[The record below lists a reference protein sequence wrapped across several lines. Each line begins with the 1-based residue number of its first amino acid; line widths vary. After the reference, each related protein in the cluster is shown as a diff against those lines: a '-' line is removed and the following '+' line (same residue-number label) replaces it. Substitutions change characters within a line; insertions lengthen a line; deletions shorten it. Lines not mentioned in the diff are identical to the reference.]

1 MLTRRLLFASVIPTP
16 YIPPSSVKTNIPSA
30 KIMKKNVMNM
40 SDNKFTEP
48 IYKFRSNVEILND
61 YAFAFESYIVQDED
75 ESTFIHFTKT
85 RWFDVVQKQ
94 FVEQNEKKA
103 YVVGEDFM

>member
-16 YIPPSSVKTNIPSA
+16 YISPPSKTKTPLSKTIR
-30 KIMKKNVMNM
+30 KNVNE
-40 SDNKFTEP
+40 NTFGNFTEP

-61 YAFAFESYIVQDED
+61 CAFVYDSYIVQDVD

-85 RWFDVVQKQ
+85 RWFDVVTKQ
-94 FVEQNEKKA
+94 FVEKNEKNV
-103 YVVGEDFM
+103 YVIGEDFM

>member
-16 YIPPSSVKTNIPSA
+16 YIPPPSVKTNAPSS
-30 KIMKKNVMNM
+30 KIMKKNAIDM
-40 SDNKFTEP
+40 SDKFTEP
-48 IYKFRSNVEILND
+48 VYKFRSNVEILND
-61 YAFAFESYIVQDED
+61 YAFAFDSYIARDED

-85 RWFDVVQKQ
+85 RWFDVVNKQ
-94 FVEQNEKKA
+94 FVEQNERNV

>member
-16 YIPPSSVKTNIPSA
+16 YIPPLSVKTITPST
-30 KIMKKNVMNM
+30 KKMKKNVIDM
-40 SDNKFTEP
+40 SDKFTEP
-48 IYKFRSNVEILND
+48 VYKFRSNVEILND
-61 YAFAFESYIVQDED
+61 YAFAFDSYIVQDED

-85 RWFDVVQKQ
+85 KWFDVVNKQ
-94 FVEQNEKKA
+94 FVEQNEKKV